1 MTRDLQIVLVS
12 PQAHYPAH
20 DWPNS
25 VALMRALRQKG
36 HNVRG
41 VIFSTTTEPIPP
53 DLQSSVE
60 PVFSRLPPGWRQVA
74 AGKWQERRF
83 GALMNFCETSAC
95 LFKALRLARKH
106 SSPDASRHE
115 NEVGTSRCDVPA
127 RVERV
132 ERMSP
137 KAGETSSSGRGADGA
152 ARRPYQQQSQ
162 VVPSG
167 PVLHFI
173 GGSYWIV
180 VLATLWFRRVRFVYS
195 LYDCMLSGPAT
206 GLKARLRPHLKNLL
220 QRAAATGRLEFTC
233 ENELLHEGITALVG
247 PHVHVIPYAIDDTE
261 ALPSREEARQRLGL
275 PPHEK
280 IILFFGTHRREKDY
294 HTALKGCLALP
305 QPPLA
310 LFVGKVISSNDPR
323 GVAAEC
329 GYPNARIVN
338 EFVPEV
344 LAKNYFAAADAV
356 ALPYEANFS
365 RGSGVLI
372 ECCRHL
378 RPMIASATPYFST
391 FLEQFKCGVTYMPG
405 DSDSFAKAAARL
417 LADTAGFHA
426 ALERARRAHSWN
438 IMTDRYVH
446 LYQNTDQSPLS
457 SLKFE

>member
-1 MTRDLQIVLVS
+1 
-12 PQAHYPAH
+12 
-20 DWPNS
+20 
-25 VALMRALRQKG
+25 
-36 HNVRG
+36 
-41 VIFSTTTEPIPP
+41 
-53 DLQSSVE
+53 
-60 PVFSRLPPGWRQVA
+60 
-74 AGKWQERRF
+74 
-83 GALMNFCETSAC
+83 
-95 LFKALRLARKH
+95 
-106 SSPDASRHE
+106 
-115 NEVGTSRCDVPA
+115 
-127 RVERV
+127 
-132 ERMSP
+132 MSP
-137 KAGETSSSGRGADGA
+137 KAGETSAAGRGADGA

-162 VVPSG
+162 VVPSS

-180 VLATLWFRRVRFVYS
+180 VLATLWCKRVRFAYS
-195 LYDCMLSGPAT
+195 LYDCMLSGQAT

-220 QRAAATGRLEFTC
+220 HRAAATGRLEFTC

-310 LFVGKVISSNDPR
+310 FFVGKVISSNDPR
-323 GVAAEC
+323 QAVADC

-338 EFVPEV
+338 EFVPEEMT
-344 LAKNYFAAADAV
+344 KYYFAAADVV

-378 RPMIASATPYFST
+378 RPMIASATPYFSA
-391 FLEQFKCGVTYMPG
+391 FLFRYRCGVIYVS
-405 DSDSFAKAAARL
+405 SDSASFALAARSL
-417 LADTAGFHA
+417 LADNIKYLAG
-426 ALERARRAHSWN
+426 LEQARRDHSWN
-438 IMTDRYVH
+438 AAANQYIE
-446 LYQNTDQSPLS
+446 LYE
-457 SLKFE
+457 SLRAAGKASATS